1 MFAMLTKSAK
11 IQAEQLGE
19 LVINQERLYSYIGDQ
34 LRSHREQKG
43 VTQQELADL
52 VNLERTSITN
62 IERGRQKLPIHVLF
76 GICKALGVGPN
87 DVMPRVI
94 DVAEEKPLE
103 RVLIGD
109 FSASLPAG
117 IARLMVGEGR

>member
-1 MFAMLTKSAK
+1 M
-11 IQAEQLGE
+11 
-19 LVINQERLYSYIGDQ
+19 INQERLYSYIGDQ